1 MKLTNMAVRRSV
13 RGRFAAG
20 VLVALLA
27 VSGCSG
33 SSGGSTETSGQPAQS
48 AASGGQNAALSDAS
62 ITLALLSDPT
72 SLDPQVTSAN
82 AVQIPATQIF
92 EGLYA
97 FDSKKKPQLMLAASA
112 DVTNDGR
119 NYAFTLRDVKFQ
131 NGKKLTSADVVASL
145 ERAIALPGSPASQ
158 LSRLSAKIEAPAS
171 DKVTVSFPEPVGALP
186 SILASYQSVILPEES
201 VKGVGVKPID
211 KDKIIGTGPYQ
222 LGKWEPGR
230 LLELDRYDG
239 YQSVTSAPDGNA
251 GSKKAL
257 IKTLKFVPVS
267 DAGSR
272 LSGVRTGQ
280 YQWADQM
287 TADLYG
293 TLTKDPAIQVGLQE
307 SGFTALYFNHMWG
320 PTKDPKVRRAIQLA
334 IDHQAIALTQG
345 PQETWKVTPELPT
358 SKSPF
363 ASTVGTENFNVHDVA
378 KAKQELAASTYK
390 GEELRILST
399 SGSPTGKAMVV
410 VAEQLKAI
418 GLNVKL
424 DQMDLVTGQKV
435 RAQESGWSLAGG
447 LEGGQIPDATQLPD
461 IPCGNGM
468 GGYCSEKMNA
478 AVDEFARA
486 QTEEARQKAHD
497 EVQTIYY
504 DDVVSLKLV
513 ETYRVQVV
521 STKLKNYHGEVYPIF
536 WNTSLESK

>member
-1 MKLTNMAVRRSV
+1 MKAIGPRRGLLITGSV
-13 RGRFAAG
+13 
-20 VLVALLA
+20 LALLLGA
-27 VSGCSG
+27 ACSSNP
-33 SSGGSTETSGQPAQS
+33 SSSQSESAGQPQQS
-48 AASGGQNAALSDAS
+48 AGGQSAGAPDAAPSDAT
-62 ITLALLSDPT
+62 ITLALLSDPN
-72 SLDPQVTSAN
+72 SLDPQLTSQN
-82 AVQIPATQIF
+82 AVQIPGVQMF

-97 FDSKKKPQLMLAASA
+97 FDSKKVPQLMLAKSA
-112 DVTNDGR
+112 DVTEEGR
-119 NYAFTLRDVKFQ
+119 KYSFTLRDVKFQ
-131 NGKKLTSADVVASL
+131 NGKKLTGKDVVASL
-145 ERAIALPGSPASQ
+145 ERAISIPGSPASQ
-158 LSRLSAKIEAPAS
+158 LTRLKVKVSSSADDQVTIE
-171 DKVTVSFPEPVGALP
+171 FPDPVGALP
-186 SILASYQSVILPEES
+186 SILASYQSVILPAES
-201 VKGVGVKPID
+201 VENAGIKPID
-211 KDKIIGTGPYQ
+211 KSKIIGTGPYQ

-230 LLELDRYDG
+230 MIVLDRYDG
-239 YQSVTSAPDGNA
+239 YQSVDSPSDGNA

-257 IKTLKFVPVS
+257 IKSLKFIPVS

-293 TLTKDPAIQVGLQE
+293 SLAKDPAIQVGLQE
-307 SGFTALYFNHMWG
+307 SGFTALYFNHKWG

-334 IDHQAIALTQG
+334 VDHQAVALTQG
-345 PQETWKVTPELPT
+345 PEETWKVTPELPN

-363 ASTVGTENFNVHDVA
+363 ASKAGTENFNVHDVE

-399 SGSPTGKAMVV
+399 AGSPTGKAMVV

-468 GGYCSEKMNA
+468 GGYCSDAMNA
-478 AVDEFARA
+478 AVDEFAEA
-486 QTEEARQKAHD
+486 MTEQTRQQAHD
-497 EVQTIYY
+497 KVQTLYY

-521 STKLKNYHGEVYPIF
+521 STKLKNYHGEVYPLF
-536 WNTSLESK
+536 WNVSLESK